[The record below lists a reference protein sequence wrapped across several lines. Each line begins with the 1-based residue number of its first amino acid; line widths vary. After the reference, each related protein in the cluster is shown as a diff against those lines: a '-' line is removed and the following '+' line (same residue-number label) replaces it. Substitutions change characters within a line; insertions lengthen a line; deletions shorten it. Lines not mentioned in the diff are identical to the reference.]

1 MTKVM
6 NFKCSTFQV
15 LLFCVLAYHAN
26 KGVTLSVNDS
36 EEYKLR
42 QELLRNMD
50 VMVRPVTSSSD
61 AVNVSFSLTVWALAD
76 LESKRQML
84 LTSVWISQKWN
95 NPFLVWDKDK
105 YGGIDRIHVSSK
117 EIWVPDI
124 VLYNNGDKQ
133 VLQAGHTEI
142 FKNWVVLNND
152 GSCNWESPANIE
164 SRCNVEISSFPFDE
178 QQCYL
183 LFGSATYGSESLR
196 IHSIHPGDECQP
208 TKEKL
213 HNNNG
218 EWEIE
223 CLNET
228 MYLSAMEQRVNSAQK
243 YSFAKYSLKI
253 KRRPLYYIMLLI
265 VPCVLCTM
273 LVLISFAIPPENGER
288 IGFCATIMISV
299 SFYLII
305 MTDMLPEKSDTL
317 PILGIY
323 YTITMVEI
331 AAALMATILVLRV
344 YHSVS
349 EPPACFKALC
359 RVRKPKPK
367 KGIERASKLKLKK
380 FLSKRNA
387 VANDITIVGDDA
399 DVTAHVPVQVDPEE
413 KPVVLNEDNECAE
426 DDNRKVWRAVA
437 VACDRFFFWLFLI
450 MFLASTGYLMKFRP
464 IFRF

>member
-1 MTKVM
+1 M
-6 NFKCSTFQV
+6 
-15 LLFCVLAYHAN
+15 
-26 KGVTLSVNDS
+26 
-36 EEYKLR
+36 
-42 QELLRNMD
+42 
-50 VMVRPVTSSSD
+50 
-61 AVNVSFSLTVWALAD
+61 
-76 LESKRQML
+76 
-84 LTSVWISQKWN
+84 
-95 NPFLVWDKDK
+95 
-105 YGGIDRIHVSSK
+105 
-117 EIWVPDI
+117 
-124 VLYNNGDKQ
+124 KQ
-133 VLQAGHTEI
+133 RA
-142 FKNWVVLNND
+142 
-152 GSCNWESPANIE
+152 
-164 SRCNVEISSFPFDE
+164 
-178 QQCYL
+178 
-183 LFGSATYGSESLR
+183 
-196 IHSIHPGDECQP
+196 
-208 TKEKL
+208 
-213 HNNNG
+213 
-218 EWEIE
+218 
-223 CLNET
+223 
-228 MYLSAMEQRVNSAQK
+228 NSAQK
-243 YSFAKYSLKI
+243 YSFAKYTLTI
-253 KRRPLYYIMLLI
+253 KRKPLYYIMLLI